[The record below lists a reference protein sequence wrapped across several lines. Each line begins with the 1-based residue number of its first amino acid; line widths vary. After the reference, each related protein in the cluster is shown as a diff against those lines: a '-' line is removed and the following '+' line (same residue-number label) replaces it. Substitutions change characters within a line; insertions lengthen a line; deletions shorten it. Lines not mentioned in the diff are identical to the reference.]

1 MGTNSVDETV
11 LADDAQ
17 ARLDFLIDH
26 EVLDEGP
33 DEEVMAT
40 DDFEHL
46 RSIYE
51 DTYRNVSDE
60 EFQETVADLFGLSP
74 DEAASYIEQYGL
86 SRHGIATFL
95 ALRSYLED
103 LELAQDTL
111 LLLTGIAAQ
120 VGAGSPVPADLREL
134 TDDDYAEFIEEH
146 GDAVVFVFQNQCM
159 PCEEMKSQLD
169 MITAPLSDVAV
180 AGVNGDAVLDFRREF
195 EVEAAPTTLVFADGD
210 LVASERGG
218 RSPAELAE
226 TFAEH
231 YETASS

>member
-1 MGTNSVDETV
+1 MGANAIDETV
-11 LADDAQ
+11 LADDAE
-17 ARLDFLIDH
+17 ARLDFLIDQG
-26 EVLDEGP
+26 VLDEGP

-40 DDFEHL
+40 DDFDHL
-46 RSIYE
+46 RSIYD
-51 DTYRNVSDE
+51 DTYRDISDE

-74 DEAASYIEQYGL
+74 DEAASYTEQYGL
-86 SRHGIATFL
+86 SRHGVATFL

-134 TDDDYAEFIEEH
+134 TDDDYEAFIEDN
-146 GDAVVFVFQNQCM
+146 GDAVVFVFQNQCL
-159 PCEEMKSQLD
+159 PCEEMKSNLD
-169 MITAPLSDVAV
+169 EILAPLSDVAV
-180 AGVNGDAVLDFRREF
+180 AGVNGDAVPEFQREF
-195 EVEAAPTTLVFADGD
+195 ELEAAPTTLVFADGE
-210 LVASERGG
+210 LVASERGV